1 MKTLFSKF
9 LLCLLLFSSLEATPA
24 TAAAPPIFGLIKEAV
39 KKAIKAIDLKI
50 QKLQNKTIQLQNAQ
64 KQIENTLSKLK
75 LNEISDWAK
84 KQKDLYSQYYNEL
97 KEVKAIV
104 IQYQRI
110 RDITA
115 KQARLLSDYQRSWQL
130 LRQDEHFTSEELS
143 HMEQVYKGI
152 LDESLA
158 NMEHIFMI
166 VESFTTSMSDAERLE
181 LINRAADRIDSN
193 YDDLRRF
200 NRQNVLLSLQRAKG
214 VKEVE
219 QVRRLYGIQN

>member
-1 MKTLFSKF
+1 MKAHLAKCMLCLV
-9 LLCLLLFSSLEATPA
+9 LLCSFEAAPPA
-24 TAAAPPIFGLIKEAV
+24 APPPIFGLIKQAV

-50 QKLQNKTIQLQNAQ
+50 QQLQNKTIQLQNAQ

-75 LNEISDWAK
+75 LNEISDWAQ

-97 KEVKAIV
+97 KEVKAAV
-104 IQYQRI
+104 TQYQRI

-115 KQARLLSDYQRSWQL
+115 KQARLLSDYQRSWNL
-130 LRQDEHFTSEELS
+130 LRQDGHFTQDELS
-143 HMEQVYKGI
+143 HMEQVYNGI
-152 LDESLA
+152 LAESME

-166 VESFTTSMSDAERLE
+166 VESYATSMSDAERLGR
-181 LINRAADRIDSN
+181 INQAADRIDRN

-214 VKEVE
+214 SKEIQ
-219 QVRRLYGIQN
+219 QVRRLYGIGN